1 MEKLLYGV
9 AYYNEYMPYDRL
21 HKDILMMKA
30 AGINV
35 VRIAES
41 TWSTLEPQNGVFDFS
56 HIDRALEAMHAAGI
70 KVIVGTPTYAVPTW
84 MVKEHPNVLAITP
97 QGQNKYGPRQNM
109 DITNPSYLFYAERVI
124 RKIMEHVKDHPA
136 IIGYQADNETNHYNT
151 SGPNVQLLFVKYMK
165 EKFKSL
171 EDLNKKFGLDYWSN
185 RINSWED
192 FPNVDA
198 SINASLSSEFA
209 KFQRKL
215 VTDFLAWQ
223 VSIINEYKRPGQ
235 FVTQNF
241 DFEWRGYSYGIQPYV
256 NHFDASKA
264 FDIVGIDI
272 YHPSQD
278 ELTGCEISFGG
289 DIARSMKGTNYLVIE
304 TEAQAFTSWVPYP
317 GQLRLQAFS
326 HLASGANMVGYWHWH
341 SIHNSFETYW
351 KGLLSHDFEPNPTYE
366 EAKTIGKDFE
376 RLSHKLINLRKINH
390 VAVLFSNEALTALNS
405 FKLFTNGLVYELDY
419 NDVFRLMYDALY
431 KMNIGCDFVDPSSVN
446 IEEYTVLVVPP
457 LYAAPDSLLE
467 RLNRFVEKG
476 GHIVYAF
483 RSGFSDENVKVRS
496 THQPGII
503 GEACGVYY
511 SQLVS
516 AKNISLKDNPFGV
529 IKHENSLSTWIE
541 LLVPKTAEVL
551 AYYDHPYWGKY
562 AAITQNNYGNG
573 TATYIGC
580 LPKAEVM
587 EKVLEI
593 VIKKAGL
600 WRADQEISFPLI
612 TKSGVNQYGRAVH
625 YYFNYS
631 MNTRSFRYPYK
642 KSLELITDR
651 VVTTNGLLDIEPW
664 GVKIIEEI

>member
-1 MEKLLYGV
+1 
-9 AYYNEYMPYDRL
+9 
-21 HKDILMMKA
+21 
-30 AGINV
+30 
-35 VRIAES
+35 
-41 TWSTLEPQNGVFDFS
+41 
-56 HIDRALEAMHAAGI
+56 
-70 KVIVGTPTYAVPTW
+70 
-84 MVKEHPNVLAITP
+84 
-97 QGQNKYGPRQNM
+97 
-109 DITNPSYLFYAERVI
+109 
-124 RKIMEHVKDHPA
+124 
-136 IIGYQADNETNHYNT
+136 
-151 SGPNVQLLFVKYMK
+151 
-165 EKFKSL
+165 
-171 EDLNKKFGLDYWSN
+171 
-185 RINSWED
+185 
-192 FPNVDA
+192 
-198 SINASLSSEFA
+198 
-209 KFQRKL
+209 
-215 VTDFLAWQ
+215 
-223 VSIINEYKRPGQ
+223 
-235 FVTQNF
+235 
-241 DFEWRGYSYGIQPYV
+241 
-256 NHFDASKA
+256 
-264 FDIVGIDI
+264 
-272 YHPSQD
+272 
-278 ELTGCEISFGG
+278 
-289 DIARSMKGTNYLVIE
+289 
-304 TEAQAFTSWVPYP
+304 
-317 GQLRLQAFS
+317 
-326 HLASGANMVGYWHWH
+326 MVGYWHWH

-551 AYYDHPYWGKY
+551 AYYDHLYWRKY

-587 EKVLEI
+587 KKVLEI

-600 WRADQEISFPLI
+600 WGADQEISFPLI